1 MIDLINTLLTYNCKL
16 TMYDFQQEPV
26 VFCLAV
32 YIDDPKDIW
41 HIANLCRDHKLDMG
55 YAPQY
60 DEMFK
65 FLYFPKLILDKK
77 SYDHLSAK
85 A

>member
-1 MIDLINTLLTYNCKL
+1 MNDLINTLLTYNCKL
-16 TMYDFQQEPV
+16 TMYDFNQEPV
-26 VFCLAV
+26 IFCLAV

-41 HIANLCRDHKLDMG
+41 HIANLCRDHNLDMG
-55 YAPQY
+55 RSPQY

-65 FLYFPKLILDKK
+65 FLYFPHLILDKI
-77 SYDHLSAK
+77 SYDHLTAN